1 MQQFDD
7 KVNQQSNQLKNI
19 NTEVLENTK
28 NSKMHQ
34 EMLKCM
40 APKSPTLYFNSQ
52 TAKQFMMQAFLEL
65 KFDKILQPNLLK
77 EEFWIK
83 IFYILQEK
91 TKKVIKQSDLI
102 YQGTRDGLNNQQ
114 YWNSVDGKGNLLMVF
129 KSKCDYIFGAYS
141 PCKWESNSSNKYV
154 EDNTLSSFIFSQ
166 THDQVYPL
174 KQDQKQ
180 YAIYC
185 FSKYYGPVFGDGHDI
200 CISGNFTDGCSRLG
214 HSYQFSQYK
223 NKNDDPYLFGQNKP
237 EIKECEIYQLQFV

>member
-1 MQQFDD
+1 
-7 KVNQQSNQLKNI
+7 
-19 NTEVLENTK
+19 
-28 NSKMHQ
+28 
-34 EMLKCM
+34 
-40 APKSPTLYFNSQ
+40 
-52 TAKQFMMQAFLEL
+52 
-65 KFDKILQPNLLK
+65 
-77 EEFWIK
+77 
-83 IFYILQEK
+83 
-91 TKKVIKQSDLI
+91 
-102 YQGTRDGLNNQQ
+102 
-114 YWNSVDGKGNLLMVF
+114 MVF
-129 KSKCDYIFGAYS
+129 KSKSDYIFGAYS

-223 NKNDDPYLFGQNKP
+223 NQNDDPYLFGQKEP
-237 EIKECEIYQLQFV
+237 EIKESFDLDAINIIVVQQNDYDKKLNVITRITISLCVNYQTDQFTKYYQVLFLISLKQKNLVMKT